1 MGKGRGGGYKEE
13 NGRSLRD
20 EKDERMVVLERKEG
34 ENRRRET
41 E

>member
-1 MGKGRGGGYKEE
+1 MGDGYQEE

-20 EKDERMVVLERKEG
+20 EKDERMLVLERKEG
-34 ENRRRET
+34 ENRGRET